1 MSYPDYFIG
10 IDPDTKATGIAM
22 VGPEGVQMVGLARAK
37 GRYAVDRLPEMAQSI
52 DEAIAPMMAY
62 LGDKRVAIEL
72 MHIRPHERN
81 PNSIINVQAVAGMA
95 IASARLRGAVEI
107 LTPIPSKWKGTV
119 PKEIHQKRIL
129 AAEGL
134 DIEAPVFEG
143 IPKSMRTHVVDAIGL
158 ARWIEKQ
165 NKA

>member
-1 MSYPDYFIG
+1 MYYIG
-10 IDPDTKATGIAM
+10 IDPDTKATGLAL
-22 VGPEGVQMVGLARAK
+22 VGPEGLVAAAVARAK
-37 GRYAVDRLPEMAQSI
+37 GRYAVDRLPEMAENI
-52 DEAIAPMMAY
+52 DLTVRA
-62 LGDKRVAIEL
+62 LVALVDGPISGAAVEL

-95 IASARLRGAVEI
+95 VAALVKHTDTI

-134 DIEAPVFEG
+134 TLDAPVLEG
-143 IPKSMRTHVVDAIGL
+143 IPKSMRTHAVDGIGL
-158 ARWIEKQ
+158 ARW
-165 NKA
+165 AMVSR

>member
-1 MSYPDYFIG
+1 MDYPTYSIG

-22 VGPEGVQMVGLARAK
+22 IGPSGVEMVALARAK

-52 DEAIAPMMAY
+52 DEALAPMMAY
-62 LGDKRVAIEL
+62 LGDKNVAIEL

-95 IASARLRGAVEI
+95 IASARLRLASSIV
-107 LTPIPSKWKGTV
+107 TPIPSKWKGTV

-129 AAEGL
+129 AGEGL
-134 DIEAPVFEG
+134 TIDDPIFEG
-143 IPKSMRTHVVDAIGL
+143 IPKSMRTHVVDGIGL
-158 ARWIEKQ
+158 ARWVSQKGT
-165 NKA
+165 A